1 LEEAAKFA
9 HWSKLLV
16 LPAFEL
22 YRRCRHKLTQGA
34 SMRLWFELASP
45 LFTKGVNVL
54 NKKKQVII
62 ITSVAVLTIISGV
75 VFLKVTQADGT
86 NFKSSNIIQAF
97 EETPNTGEDGSSD
110 NNDYTYIPP
119 VPIEGNNED
128 EIISYESTQEEP
140 FVPATEM
147 DLDPTSITVFVNKE
161 YALPKTYKPENLV
174 TPDVLFN
181 LITYDERTLMRPEA
195 ADALEKLFDAAER
208 DGIILYGISG
218 FRSYERQYKIFRN
231 NIINKG
237 KNYTL
242 RYSAV
247 PGTSEHQTGL
257 AIDVSAKSLGFKLS
271 SNFASSKEGI
281 WLAKNAHNYGYIIR
295 YPEDSE
301 EITGYAFEPWHIRY
315 VGKGLAVYLYEND
328 MTLDEYYQYTPSPGF
343 DFETL
348 YAAMINY
355 VPPVATGI
363 PIDEDG
369 IIVDENGNVIG
380 EEIESDLPADE
391 AGEVGTGDETE
402 TGEETLPDGDITGAP
417 TDDTS
422 EGNTDDAQVPDEDAD
437 TEEETDEQDNPEP
450 NDETTTPS
458 VTPSLSVTPTPTITP
473 TPMAGLSNGDASATL
488 PSDQNIVNE

>member
-1 LEEAAKFA
+1 
-9 HWSKLLV
+9 
-16 LPAFEL
+16 
-22 YRRCRHKLTQGA
+22 
-34 SMRLWFELASP
+34 M
-45 LFTKGVNVL
+45 

-62 ITSVAVLTIISGV
+62 ITSVAVLTMISGV
-75 VFLKVTQADGT
+75 VFLKVTQADGKD
-86 NFKSSNIIQAF
+86 FKSTNIIQAF
-97 EETPNTGEDGSSD
+97 EEIPNYGEDGTSD

-119 VPIEGNNED
+119 VPIEGNKED
-128 EIISYESTQEEP
+128 EINSYDSTKEEP

-147 DLDPTSITVFVNKE
+147 DLDPSSITVFVNKE
-161 YALPKTYKPENLV
+161 YALPKTYKPEKLV

-195 ADALEKLFDAAER
+195 ADALEILFDAAKY

-218 FRSYERQYKIFRN
+218 FRSYERQYKIFTN
-231 NIINKG
+231 NIVNKG
-237 KNYTL
+237 KTYTL

-257 AIDVSAKSLGFKLS
+257 AIDVSAKSLNFKLS

-281 WLAKNAHNYGYIIR
+281 WLAKNAHKYGYIIR

-301 EITGYAFEPWHIRY
+301 KITGYAYEPWHIRY
-315 VGKGLAVYLYEND
+315 VGKGLAAYLYEND

-355 VPPVATGI
+355 KPPVATGI
-363 PIDEDG
+363 PIDEAG
-369 IIVDENGNVIG
+369 VIVDENGNIIG

-391 AGEVGTGDETE
+391 TGEVGTGDETE
-402 TGEETLPDGDITGAP
+402 MDDGTLPEGDITGAP

-422 EGNTDDAQVPDEDAD
+422 EGDSDDTQEPDENAD
-437 TEEETDEQDNPEP
+437 TEEETDEQGNQEP
-450 NDETTTPS
+450 NDEDTTPN
-458 VTPSLSVTPTPTITP
+458 VTPTLSVTPTPTPTLTPTP
-473 TPMAGLSNGDASATL
+473 TPMAGLSNGDTSANL

>member
-1 LEEAAKFA
+1 
-9 HWSKLLV
+9 
-16 LPAFEL
+16 
-22 YRRCRHKLTQGA
+22 
-34 SMRLWFELASP
+34 M
-45 LFTKGVNVL
+45 

-86 NFKSSNIIQAF
+86 NFKSTNIIQAF
-97 EETPNTGEDGSSD
+97 EETPNTGEEDASN

-119 VPIEGNNED
+119 VPIDGNKED
-128 EIISYESTQEEP
+128 EINSYESPEEEP

-147 DLDPTSITVFVNKE
+147 DLDPSSITVFVNKE
-161 YALPKTYKPENLV
+161 HAIPKTYKPEKLV

-195 ADALEKLFDAAER
+195 ADALEMLFDGAKR

-218 FRSYERQYKIFRN
+218 FRSYERQYKIFIN
-231 NIINKG
+231 NIVNKG
-237 KNYTL
+237 KTYTL

-257 AIDVSAKSLGFKLS
+257 AIDVSAKSLNFKLS

-281 WLAKNAHNYGYIIR
+281 WLAKNAHDYGYIIR

-301 EITGYAFEPWHIRY
+301 NITGYAYEPWHIRY

-348 YAAMINY
+348 YADMINY
-355 VPPVATGI
+355 KPPIATVT
-363 PIDEDG
+363 PIDEAE
-369 IIVDENGNVIG
+369 IIVDENGNIIG

-391 AGEVGTGDETE
+391 TGEVGTGDEAE
-402 TGEETLPDGDITGAP
+402 IDEGTLPDGDITGTP

-422 EGNTDDAQVPDEDAD
+422 EGDTDDVQEPDEDAD
-437 TEEETDEQDNPEP
+437 TEEETDEQDNPAP
-450 NDETTTPS
+450 NDETTTPI
-458 VTPSLSVTPTPTITP
+458 VTPTPSVTPTPTP
-473 TPMAGLSNGDASATL
+473 VAGLSNGDTSATL